1 VSHYGTHHSA
11 VSGFS
16 LAIALAGTVLAAS
29 ACTAASDAGPAET
42 SESASPTAAES
53 PTLLPEQID
62 DPEDAAIAAYTRY
75 WDTVMAAF
83 AAPDGDFSDF
93 EAIASGQA
101 LEQARAIEQ
110 RGLDEGVHG
119 AGTLRHN
126 ITIKDTLFT
135 DEVHQVVVTDCADS
149 TDTQVLDAE
158 GNPVAGEEYGYQEVQ
173 ARMEFLD
180 QRWMVTVMAV
190 QDFGSCSPDP

>member
-1 VSHYGTHHSA
+1 MTAYATSLNLVRLPVLGFAA
-11 VSGFS
+11 VF
-16 LAIALAGTVLAAS
+16 VAAT
-29 ACTAASDAGPAET
+29 ACTNTGDASDGPT
-42 SESASPTAAES
+42 DPTTPATA
-53 PTLLPEQID
+53 PTPAPEQID
-62 DPEDAAIAAYTRY
+62 DPEEAAIAAYTRY

-101 LEQARAIEQ
+101 LEQAQAIEQ

-126 ITIKDTLFT
+126 ITIKDSLLT
-135 DEVHQVVVTDCADS
+135 DEVQQVVVTDCADS

-173 ARMEFLD
+173 ARMEFVD

>member
-1 VSHYGTHHSA
+1 MNLVRLPVLGFAA
-11 VSGFS
+11 VF
-16 LAIALAGTVLAAS
+16 VAAT
-29 ACTAASDAGPAET
+29 ACTNTGDASDGPT
-42 SESASPTAAES
+42 DPTTPATA
-53 PTLLPEQID
+53 PTPAPEQID
-62 DPEDAAIAAYTRY
+62 DPEEAAIAAYTRY

-101 LEQARAIEQ
+101 LEQAQAIEQ

-126 ITIKDTLFT
+126 ITIKDSLLT
-135 DEVHQVVVTDCADS
+135 DEVQQVVVTDCADS

-173 ARMEFLD
+173 ARMEFVD